1 MEELDEKVDEFE
13 DEIDLEDGDINL
25 REALEEVGWET
36 PEGGPEEAAE
46 FVQFE
51 WDNSAPIEE
60 SSFIR
65 NYELEKTEE
74 DYGGDDYLV
83 VDERGFD
90 SVIDYLLG
98 EIDEANV
105 LTEHKV
111 TEINRSEEM
120 VTVVTDQ
127 GEFTA

>member
-51 WDNSAPIEE
+51 WGNSAPIEE
-60 SSFIR
+60 SSYIR

-111 TEINRSEEM
+111 TDINRSEEM